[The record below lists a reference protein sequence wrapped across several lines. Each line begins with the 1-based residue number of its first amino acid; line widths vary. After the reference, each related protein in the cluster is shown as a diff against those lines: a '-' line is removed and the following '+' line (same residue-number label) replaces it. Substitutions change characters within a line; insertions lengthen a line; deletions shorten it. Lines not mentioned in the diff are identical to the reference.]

1 MKASKLNW
9 QTYRYLLAAQEPE
22 FSRTAS
28 LREGGASAHRGM
40 GRGNIE
46 NSILALRAAYA
57 EAQITTAHLR
67 MYGMSERGLA
77 DKTAE
82 CVERF
87 QRLRGVTVNLSV
99 MPTWQEDTL
108 PPAVRVHLLRNIQEA
123 LANVHQHAA
132 AHWVSITLSVE
143 ANNAQIQ
150 IEDDGHGFLLSCLLS
165 HWLESDCCSLHAF
178 QHRLCAIRRR
188 VRADG
193 GTLKI
198 ESSPGRGACVT
209 MRIPLAHPMRRNE
222 TTRRTA

>member
-1 MKASKLNW
+1 MDAETMDWNAR
-9 QTYRYLLAAQEPE
+9 RYTLFGQEPSCISE
-22 FSRTAS
+22 RPEAS
-28 LREGGASAHRGM
+28 EQA
-40 GRGNIE
+40 IE
-46 NSILALRAAYA
+46 VLILALRAAFA
-57 EAQITTAHLR
+57 EARTTTAHLR
-67 MYGMSERGLA
+67 MYGMGERGLA

-87 QRLRGVTVNLSV
+87 RRLSSVMVNLSV

-143 ANNAQIQ
+143 ANNTQIH
-150 IEDDGHGFLLSCLLS
+150 IEDDGRGFLLSRLLS
-165 HWLESDCCSLHAF
+165 HWLESAYSSLHAF
-178 QHRLCAIRRR
+178 QHGLCAIRRR

-198 ESSPGRGACVT
+198 ESSPGRGTCVT
-209 MRIPLAHPMRRNE
+209 MRIPLAHPMQRNE
-222 TTRRTA
+222 TTHRTT